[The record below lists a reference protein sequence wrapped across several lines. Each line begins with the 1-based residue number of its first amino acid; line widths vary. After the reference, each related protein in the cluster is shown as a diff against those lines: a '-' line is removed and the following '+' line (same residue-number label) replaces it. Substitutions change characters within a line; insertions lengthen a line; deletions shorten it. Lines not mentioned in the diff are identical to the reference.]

1 MVLDSSQSYEIWTLN
16 KIWELSLEL
25 DKIVLQLWSVLDC
38 ILQYTLVKWRMR
50 HSGETT
56 FYFCTVLNPFHDNQ
70 MMIWLHIQVSFWDF
84 KMIEWL
90 WQYLE
95 PTQRW
100 LTTQKSFHYL
110 RIKADKLDHVARCCH
125 SACVLSLLSPR
136 NMGALPHL
144 SSSQSLT
151 RSSILYPL
159 LLLLTPHIALGT

>member
-1 MVLDSSQSYEIWTLN
+1 MIQTRL
-16 KIWELSLEL
+16 ELSLEL

-100 LTTQKSFHYL
+100 LTTQKRFPLSPHKGGQI
-110 RIKADKLDHVARCCH
+110 RSCCEM
-125 SACVLSLLSPR
+125 LSLCMCWHTSSVSSVPATWELSHTCPPPSLWHSPR
-136 NMGALPHL
+136 
-144 SSSQSLT
+144 
-151 RSSILYPL
+151 YF
-159 LLLLTPHIALGT
+159 TPCSCY